1 MAITKTQQ
9 IKTAEHLQSAI
20 DYIMRPEK
28 TEGGKYVHTYETVP
42 AFASTDFLLTKNLG
56 EWARASHR
64 EYKNDVYAHHIVQSF
79 HVDDDVTA
87 DEVYQVGIE
96 TAQELTK
103 GRHEFVVCTHTDKD
117 HLHNHII
124 FNACSFY
131 DLKKFE
137 WRKNTARELRDISD
151 LIIMKHG
158 LKVVEQERWRSYTGF
173 QRYRKQS
180 MHRTQ
185 IKMRID
191 YLRSICTT
199 KEMFEE
205 RLAQLNVKVT
215 KKQVNYWDAKSQSY
229 RTITL
234 DSYCLDHPYFEG
246 EDYLDSYFMATGK
259 HLPKQKV
266 NTEIHMDKK
275 YERNQ
280 IAEHISQNKTI
291 VEKIL
296 ATNPDDYEQQKI
308 KQWERKNGD
317 IEYALDGHVVHG
329 NLMKPKEERED
340 WLTIW
345 ERRERI
351 IQEPIESIVEIPKE
365 WVTKDYSEG
374 LFVPVKYG
382 AREGLVKF
390 DANLVDETKDSFL
403 VSIGSNYDFAIYAN
417 DSVDRTIKGEEL
429 IRQYETNQGV
439 VPKAYTV
446 KEEYIQ
452 FVSTKGIAISIP
464 EQGIEKIFI
473 SSKDV
478 KIDQLTGQTQII
490 LGDNWNYRF
499 KQVGYDEW
507 KSMGKMVYQ
516 ESIKGE
522 ILGHLVSGN
531 ERDLQLVNEMGKSY
545 QWKTRKA
552 RLQEAVGNLNRLT
565 ALKVNNY
572 QELLQK
578 LEDTIQVIDHTVSE
592 MTRLQ
597 EDIGEF
603 NQVQKYLKLIADN
616 QSLFE
621 ELEQYPEQRAEIEWR
636 NQGLL
641 EELNYAKS
649 YLSDRGINEY
659 MQLDQIAAAI
669 EQSTGFVKEL
679 EDNLKLQM
687 EQKEFLES
695 MKERFSREKLQQEH
709 SEDKR
714 NDEPER

>member
-9 IKTAEHLQSAI
+9 IKSDRHLQISI
-20 DYIMRPEK
+20 EYIMKPEK
-28 TEGGKYVHTYETVP
+28 TDGGKYIYTYETVP

-56 EWARASHR
+56 EWTRASHR

-173 QRYRKQS
+173 QRFRKQS

-280 IAEHISQNKTI
+280 IAEHISQNQTI

-296 ATNPDDYEQQKI
+296 ATYPDDYEQQKI

-390 DANLVDETKDSFL
+390 DANLVDETEDSFL

-429 IRQYETNQGV
+429 IRQYETNQGI

-499 KQVGYDEW
+499 KQVGYGEW
-507 KSMGKMVYQ
+507 KGMGKTVYQ

-531 ERDLQLVNEMGKSY
+531 EKDLQLVNEMGKSY

-649 YLSDRGINEY
+649 YLSDKGINKY
-659 MQLDQIAAAI
+659 MKLDQIAAAI

-695 MKERFSREKLQQEH
+695 MKERFSREQMQQEH
-709 SEDKR
+709 RDDKG
-714 NDEPER
+714 NDELER

>member
-9 IKTAEHLQSAI
+9 IKTMEHLQSAL

-64 EYKNDVYAHHIVQSF
+64 AYKNDVYAHHVVQSF

-103 GRHEFVVCTHTDKD
+103 GRHEFVVCTHTDKS

-173 QRYRKQS
+173 QRFRKQS

-266 NTEIHMDKK
+266 NTEIHIDKK

-280 IAEHISQNKTI
+280 IAEHISQNQTI

-545 QWKTRKA
+545 QWKTREA

-695 MKERFSREKLQQEH
+695 MKERFSREQLQQEH
-709 SEDKR
+709 RDDKGS
-714 NDEPER
+714 DELER

>member
-9 IKTAEHLQSAI
+9 IKSDRHLQISI
-20 DYIMRPEK
+20 EYIMKPEK
-28 TEGGKYVHTYETVP
+28 TEGGKYIYTYETVP

-56 EWARASHR
+56 EWARSNHR
-64 EYKNDVYAHHIVQSF
+64 AYKNDVYAHHIVQSF

-124 FNACSFY
+124 FNASSFY
-131 DLKKFE
+131 DLKKFQ

-173 QRYRKQS
+173 QRFRKQS

-215 KKQVNYWDAKSQSY
+215 KKQVNYWDTKSQSY

-234 DSYCLDHPYFEG
+234 DSYRLDHPYFEG

-266 NTEIHMDKK
+266 NTVIYMDKK

-280 IAEHISQNKTI
+280 IEEHISQNQTI

-296 ATNPDDYEQQKI
+296 ATHPDDYEQQKI

-374 LFVPVKYG
+374 LFVPVRYG

-507 KSMGKMVYQ
+507 KSMGKTVYQ

-531 ERDLQLVNEMGKSY
+531 EKDLQLVNEMGKSY
-545 QWKTRKA
+545 HWKTRKA

-565 ALKVNNY
+565 ALNVNNY

-578 LEDTIQVIDHTVSE
+578 LEDTIHVIDHTVSE

-621 ELEQYPEQRAEIEWR
+621 ELEEYPEHRAEIEWR

-641 EELNYAKS
+641 EELNYAKN

-659 MQLDQIAAAI
+659 MKLDQIAAAI

-687 EQKEFLES
+687 QQKAFLES
-695 MKERFSREKLQQEH
+695 MKERFSKEQMHQENRR
-709 SEDKR
+709 DKE
-714 NDEPER
+714 NDELER

>member
-173 QRYRKQS
+173 QRFRKQS

-234 DSYCLDHPYFEG
+234 DSYCLDYPYFEG

-266 NTEIHMDKK
+266 NTEIYIDKK

-280 IAEHISQNKTI
+280 IAEHVSKNQTI

-296 ATNPDDYEQQKI
+296 ATHPDDYEKQKI

-507 KSMGKMVYQ
+507 KSMGKTVYQ

-531 ERDLQLVNEMGKSY
+531 EKDLQLVNEMGKSY

-565 ALKVNNY
+565 ALNVNNY
-572 QELLQK
+572 QELIQK
-578 LEDTIQVIDHTVSE
+578 LEDTIHVIDHTVSE

-641 EELNYAKS
+641 EELNYAKN

-659 MQLDQIAAAI
+659 MQLDQIATAI

-709 SEDKR
+709 SKDKR